1 MRKDYVEEREKDIVE
16 IKRLNNK
23 IISQH
28 QMNNNDRVNASVLL
42 NDGQTVIIQ
51 IKLNIKYKK

>member
-42 NDGQTVIIQ
+42 NDGQTVV
-51 IKLNIKYKK
+51 